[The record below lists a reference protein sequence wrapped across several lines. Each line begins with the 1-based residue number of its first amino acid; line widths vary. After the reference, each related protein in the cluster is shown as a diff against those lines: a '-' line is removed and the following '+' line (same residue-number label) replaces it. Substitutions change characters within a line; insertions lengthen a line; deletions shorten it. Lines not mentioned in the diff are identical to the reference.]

1 MVKEE
6 ETKSEPIVE
15 DQTNGQ
21 EFAYELKVP
30 QERVAVLIG
39 EKGEI
44 KKEIESQT
52 KTKLD
57 ISSEGDITITGND
70 ALLLFTSQQIVK
82 AIARGFNPK
91 IALLLT
97 KTDYVLEMIDLKDA
111 SGKSKN
117 TMIRLKGR
125 IIGKEGRS
133 REEIERL
140 TNTDIS
146 VYGKTIAII
155 GETMDVFNARQA
167 LSMLLQ
173 GAMHKTVYRF
183 LEKQKKKMLMG

>member
-1 MVKEE
+1 MAKEE
-6 ETKSEPIVE
+6 KIDLEITNSE
-15 DQTNGQ
+15 NQ
-21 EFAYELKVP
+21 EFAYELKIP

-52 KTKLD
+52 KTELE
-57 ISSEGDITITGND
+57 ISSEGDVTITGDD

-91 IALLLT
+91 IALLLINN
-97 KTDYVLEMIDLKDA
+97 DYVLEMIDLKDA

-117 TMIRLKGR
+117 MMIRLKGR

-133 REEIERL
+133 REELERL
-140 TNTDIS
+140 TNTNIS

-167 LSMLLQ
+167 ISMLLQ

-183 LEKQKKKMLMG
+183 LEKQKKKTMVG